1 MACSDTKAP
10 KKPAKKATQGGGRAK
25 GNADA
30 DRGQEAGEGNR
41 GEEAGRR
48 VAAEVGLG
56 IALLLWLAMTD

>member
-1 MACSDTKAP
+1 MLQRHPRFEEAGQEGEESRGP
-10 KKPAKKATQGGGRAK
+10 AK

-30 DRGQEAGEGNR
+30 DRGQEARERNR